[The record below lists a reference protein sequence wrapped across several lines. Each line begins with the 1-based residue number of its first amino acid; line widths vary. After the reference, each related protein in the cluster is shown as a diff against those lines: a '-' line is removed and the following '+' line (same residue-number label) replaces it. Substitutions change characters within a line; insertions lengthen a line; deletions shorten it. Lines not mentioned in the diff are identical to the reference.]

1 MASLA
6 RKEMW
11 VPRESLG
18 PQDSRVTLVPR
29 VFPVPREPLV
39 LQEKRV
45 LWGNQVSQECPALTD
60 PRGTLA
66 RKVLRERKEARV
78 RPAPRVPLATQV
90 HEESRGQMASEV

>member
-6 RKEMW
+6 PKEMW
-11 VPRESLG
+11 VLRESLG
-18 PQDSRVTLVPR
+18 PQDSRVILVPR
-29 VFPVPREPLV
+29 VFRVPRVPLV

-45 LWGNQVSQECPALTD
+45 LWGNQVSQECPVLMD

-66 RKVLRERKEARV
+66 KKVLQERKEARV
-78 RPAPRVPLATQV
+78 LPAPRVPLATRV